1 MQLYHFVTQR
11 TDGVSGSKNARYQT
25 YESINHRKRYIVRF
39 DDRLATILKL
49 PADNQGAKAAVWSQL
64 ASILAQ
70 KSGTLP
76 ADQEASARALEN
88 KLRPEVPLDRRKFVA
103 ESLAGR
109 IRDVDTLLI
118 FAQDSTSVAATI
130 LTKAKLSEEDWTE
143 AIPRLPLA
151 SRALLRER
159 RDLPETAARMLSA
172 YGASDTALPSSNIGA
187 KGEDDTESPIQIRD
201 LVARIEAFKNERDAN
216 VATRIA
222 PELLHEAKSLTFRF
236 ETDRA
241 GVICWVEGA
250 PRGAL
255 IGISFADT
263 SEPRAFGVDGHAAG
277 AFRKRSPFR
286 SARLRVAGNGA
297 ASGDWL
303 ISADPSF
310 DADDGRFCG
319 YRGIARRA
327 DPGEQSHASSPFGKD
342 MSADSIRQLV
352 HELRS
357 PLNAIRGF
365 AEMIDG
371 QLLGPVSYPYR
382 NQARNI
388 VRDSGRLV
396 NIVDDIDLTA
406 RLAMDDDANAP
417 NEATDVIEMVEV
429 ALHRIDPQ
437 ITHYDINLQLSTA
450 ANLPF
455 CAVDR
460 QNAIRLIERMIAMTI
475 GISEAGEA
483 LTINVTH
490 EMNRIIIAIDRPPLV
505 DCDDQ
510 MNLGR
515 LSADQEARC
524 VNPPALG
531 LNFAIRLIRQMAQS
545 IGGQFKIDAR
555 KFALIL
561 PQARDS
567 EKKTIESG

>member
-1 MQLYHFVTQR
+1 LCHFVTQD
-11 TDGVSGSKNARYQT
+11 TGGVSATKNARYQICECS
-25 YESINHRKRYIVRF
+25 YSQKRYAVRF

-49 PADNQGAKAAVWSQL
+49 PADSQSAKAAVWSQL
-64 ASILAQ
+64 ASLLAQ
-70 KSGTLP
+70 KSGALP
-76 ADQEASARALEN
+76 NDQEASARALEN
-88 KLRPEVPLDRRKFVA
+88 ALRPEVPIDRRKFVA
-103 ESLAGR
+103 ESLVGR
-109 IRDVDTLLI
+109 ISDIETLLI
-118 FAQDSTSVAATI
+118 FGQDSAPVAATI
-130 LTKAKLSEEDWTE
+130 LTNAKLSEADWAK
-143 AIPRLPLA
+143 AIPRLPSA

-159 RDLPETAARMLSA
+159 RDLPEAVMRMLSA
-172 YGASDTALPSSNIGA
+172 YGAGDTALPSSGRA
-187 KGEDDTESPIQIRD
+187 PDVESDSASPIQIRD
-201 LVARIEAFKNERDAN
+201 LVARIEAFKNEREAN
-216 VATRIA
+216 VATKAI
-222 PELLHEAKSLTFRF
+222 PEQSHEAKASAFRF

-241 GVICWVEGA
+241 GIICWVQGVV

-255 IGISFADT
+255 IGISFAEI

-286 SARLRVAGNGA
+286 SARLRVAGTGA

-303 ISADPSF
+303 ISADPVF
-310 DADDGRFCG
+310 DAGDGRFCG

-327 DPGEQSHASSPFGKD
+327 EPGEQVNASAPFGKD
-342 MSADSIRQLV
+342 MSADAIRQLV

-371 QLLGPVSYPYR
+371 QLLGPVSHAYR
-382 NQARNI
+382 DQAQK
-388 VRDSGRLV
+388 VVEDSGRLV

-406 RLAMDDDANAP
+406 RLAMGTSEVTSNDAS
-417 NEATDVIEMVEV
+417 DVVEMVEA
-429 ALHRIDPQ
+429 ALHRLDPQ
-437 ITHYDINLQLSTA
+437 MAHYNINLTLSA
-450 ANLPF
+450 CANLPF

-460 QNAIRLIERMIAMTI
+460 HSGVRLIERMISTTI
-475 GISEAGEA
+475 GIAETGETLA
-483 LTINVTH
+483 INVTH
-490 EMNRIIIAIDRPPLV
+490 HASQIIIAIDRPRLIDFDINANP
-505 DCDDQ
+505 
-510 MNLGR
+510 GA

-524 VNPPALG
+524 ANPPALG

-545 IGGQFKIDAR
+545 VGGQFKIEES